1 MKPIQAEL
9 TLASDLR
16 TVLTRLIKK
25 MRNASPSSAG
35 LSLTERST
43 MSQLDKSG
51 PLSPT
56 GLAAREKI
64 TNQSMSAILQHLA
77 ELGLIIRKTDNE
89 DKRRS
94 VVSLS
99 RSGREKLLQVRG
111 EKDEWLSTALAEACN
126 VKDLE
131 LLRRVIEPLTKLV
144 DHEPGAKGKG
154 GTRE

>member
-1 MKPIQAEL
+1 MKINQEEL
-9 TLASDLR
+9 PLASDLR

-43 MSQLDKSG
+43 IAQLDKSG

-56 GLAAREKI
+56 GLAAKEKI

-77 ELGLIIRKTDNE
+77 QLGFIIRKTDKE

-94 VVSLS
+94 VVWLS
-99 RSGREKLLQVRG
+99 KTGRDKLLQVRS

-126 VKDLE
+126 IRD
-131 LLRRVIEPLTKLV
+131 
-144 DHEPGAKGKG
+144 
-154 GTRE
+154 